1 MNDFISNILSRH
13 ADTATNIVPRL
24 PGKFE
29 PVNFP
34 AANVVE
40 DFSAG
45 FDTPQEVNIS
55 QGTTKPVKEN
65 NKETIFGS
73 VTTVTPHNNSISTN
87 QLAQQLNDDTAKY
100 PEDENAPQISERKNI
115 ILVEH
120 EFTGDKKVNRETSFE
135 ILNKEEIPVY
145 SDINPIAVNN
155 PVANNELNEKP
166 LLNDFEQQKMPGSIL
181 INKPD
186 DTVIPAGKEGALHQH
201 ISILKQKIVK
211 TSAER
216 RGDISEDKKTIQ
228 PGLIKPVMNNMN
240 VRTNF
245 NPSPESND
253 QPVSSV
259 IKVSIGRIEVRAI
272 TTAPP
277 SKVNRTV
284 LQKPNLTLDEY
295 LKRRNSTEK

>member
-1 MNDFISNILSRH
+1 MNDFIGNILSRH
-13 ADTATNIVPRL
+13 LDPVANIVPRL

-55 QGTTKPVKEN
+55 QGTAKPGKEN
-65 NKETIFGS
+65 NKETIFGA

-87 QLAQQLNDDTAKY
+87 QLVQQLNDDTAKY
-100 PEDENAPQISERKNI
+100 PENENAPQISERKNI
-115 ILVEH
+115 IPVEH
-120 EFTGDKKVNRETSFE
+120 EFTGDKQVNQEASFG
-135 ILNKEEIPVY
+135 ILNKQEIPVY
-145 SDINPIAVNN
+145 SEIKLLAVN
-155 PVANNELNEKP
+155 PVVNNQPKGNS
-166 LLNDFEQQKMPGSIL
+166 LLNDFEQQKMPGSIF

-211 TSAER
+211 ASAER

-245 NPSPESND
+245 NPSPVSND

-277 SKVNRTV
+277 AKVNRTV

-295 LKRRNSTEK
+295 LKRRNSNGK